1 MALTSEL
8 SEKGTSSSIQVVD
21 LNDADTAAQIIP
33 ESEGPLDPAVALRL
47 RRKIDW
53 RIMPLMCRTYVT

>member
-47 RRKIDW
+47 R
-53 RIMPLMCRTYVT
+53 YVVLISHFCVTS